1 MKLQTILFAIAT
13 LFSPFLI
20 APVPAQEDRAEAQKN
35 PFSGNAQAVAAGH
48 SLYNQAC
55 VACHGTDAK
64 GDRAPSLA
72 TGVFARGNAD
82 GEIFINIRSGIRG
95 TQMPG
100 FNQFSTD
107 QIWQVV
113 TYLRSLSASSALPL
127 TSREIVP
134 GSPSEGRLLF
144 TGKAN
149 CAACHQVN
157 GIGTAVGPD
166 LSAAGLNSVQQLHAK
181 IVDPNQASP
190 NAPRGRGRGFP
201 IRPATVTATL
211 NGKEYRGIQ
220 KGQDSFAVEMVDT
233 AGVYHSFEKSQLSA
247 LKVESKS
254 LMPDDFAKRL
264 TKPEIDNLVAF
275 LKTLDGQQVSQR
287 RTGEGLTWNRILN
300 AEKEPQNYLT
310 YWGDL
315 GGKHY
320 SALNQITTANIKNL
334 QAKWAVQLPGD
345 GIVESVPLVV
355 DGIMYTTGPVG
366 GTAQVMALDART
378 GRQIWRYQRKQKVTN
393 PYEINRVNRG
403 VSILGNRLFFGTLDA
418 ALVALDVRTGAF
430 LWEVQV
436 ADSMLGYAIT
446 SPPLVV
452 KDKIITGI
460 AGGEFGVRA
469 FLDAY
474 DPATGKRLWR
484 WYTIPGKGEFGND
497 TWEGDS
503 WERGGSP
510 TWLTGSYDAESNTVF
525 WAIGNPGPDINGD
538 VRKGDNLFSCS
549 VVALDPDTG
558 KRKWHYQFTPNDTH
572 DWDSTEDMV
581 LVDRLWH
588 GVPRKLLLHAD
599 RNGVFYVLDRN
610 DGKLLAASPF
620 VRATW
625 VSGWDKQGRP
635 ITTPNWR
642 ANPEGTTVYPSIGGG
657 TNFQAPSYSPQTGW
671 MYFMY
676 YDGPGR
682 YSIGPAPFEP
692 GKQYQGRG
700 SGGGFR
706 PPSAEGAAPPSQGV
720 MAMDPETGKVQWKFE
735 LAENA
740 LQPGVLATAGG
751 LVFAASNEGNFI
763 ALDAKTGKALWRF
776 GAGASIP
783 SSPISYSVE
792 GKQYVAVSSANVLYS
807 FALPE

>member
-1 MKLQTILFAIAT
+1 MTLRIALFTTT
-13 LFSPFLI
+13 LFLSSML
-20 APVPAQEDRAEAQKN
+20 PAQEDRAEAQRN
-35 PFSGNAQAVAAGH
+35 PFSGNAPAVAAGQT
-48 SLYNQAC
+48 LYNQTC
-55 VACHGTDAK
+55 VACHGAGAR

-72 TGVFARGNAD
+72 TGAFPHGSAD
-82 GEIFINIRSGIRG
+82 GEIFINIRGGIRG

-113 TYLRSLSASSALPL
+113 SYLRSLSGPSVAPVA
-127 TSREIVP
+127 RENVA
-134 GSPSEGRLLF
+134 GSPAVGQQVFAGKGR
-144 TGKAN
+144 
-149 CAACHQVN
+149 CAECHQVN
-157 GIGTAVGPD
+157 GVGTAVGPD
-166 LSAAGLNSVQQLHAK
+166 LSAAGQSPAQQLRAK
-181 IVDPNQASP
+181 IMDPNQSAA
-190 NAPRGRGRGFP
+190 APARGRGRGFP
-201 IRPATVTATL
+201 VRPSTVIARL
-211 NGKEYRGIQ
+211 NDGQEYRGIQ
-220 KGQDSFAVEMVDT
+220 KGQDSFSVQMVDT
-233 AGVYHSFEKSQLSA
+233 AGKYRSFEKSQLA
-247 LKVESKS
+247 TVRVEAKS
-254 LMPDDFAKRL
+254 LMPDDFSKRL
-264 TKPEIDNLVAF
+264 TGAEIQNLVAY
-275 LKTLDGQQVSQR
+275 LKTLDGRDLSKR
-287 RTGEGLTWNRILN
+287 GSGEGLTWDRILN

-320 SALNQITTANIKNL
+320 SSLDQITTANVKNL

-345 GIVESVPLVV
+345 GIVEAIPLVV

-366 GTAQVMALDART
+366 GTAQVIALDART
-378 GRQIWRYQRKQKVTN
+378 GRQLWRYQRKQKVTN

-403 VSILGNRLFFGTLDA
+403 VTILGNRLFFGTLDA
-418 ALVALDVRTGAF
+418 ALVALDARTGAF

-436 ADSMLGYAIT
+436 ADTMLGYSIT
-446 SPPLVV
+446 SPPLAV

-460 AGGEFGVRA
+460 TGGEFGVRA

-503 WERGGSP
+503 WQHGGAP
-510 TWLTGSYDAESNTVF
+510 TWLTGSYDAQSNTVF

-558 KRKWHYQFTPNDTH
+558 NRKWHYQFTPNDTH

-581 LVDRLWH
+581 LVDRVWH
-588 GVPRKLLLHAD
+588 GQSRKLLLHAD
-599 RNGVFYVLDRN
+599 RNGVFYVLDRT

-642 ANPEGTTVYPSIGGG
+642 ANPEGTTVYPSLGGG
-657 TNFQAPSYSPQTGW
+657 SNFQAPSYSPQTGW

-676 YDGPGR
+676 YDGPSR

-692 GKQYQGRG
+692 GKQFQGRG
-700 SGGGFR
+700 SGGGFS
-706 PPSAEGAAPPSQGV
+706 PPPADGVEPPSQGV
-720 MAMDPETGKVQWKFE
+720 MAFDPESGKVQWKFE

-740 LQPGVLATAGG
+740 LQPGVLATGG
-751 LVFAASNEGNFI
+751 GIVFAASGEGNFM
-763 ALDAKTGKALWRF
+763 ALDARSGKALWRF

-807 FALPE
+807 FVLPE